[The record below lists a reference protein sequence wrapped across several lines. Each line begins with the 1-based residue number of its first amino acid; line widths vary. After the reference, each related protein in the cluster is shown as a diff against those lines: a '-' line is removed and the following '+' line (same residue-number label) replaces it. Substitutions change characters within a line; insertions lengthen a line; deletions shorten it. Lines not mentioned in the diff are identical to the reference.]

1 MVGGQVLDMMSEE
14 RQCTEQ
20 EVLDIQTR
28 KTGALIK
35 AGCLLGVLAGKGS
48 AAQFSAAAEFASHL
62 GLAFQIRDD
71 MLDVIGNSEE
81 LGKAIGVDT
90 VKNTFVQLYGL
101 EKCDQLVHRHTD
113 TAKKALQVFAA
124 REFMLDLS
132 DELVARKM

>member
-48 AAQFSAAAEFASHL
+48 KEQMHAAAEFAQHL

-71 MLDVIGNSEE
+71 MLDVCIHADS
-81 LGKAIGVDT
+81 LTQFLSVADHIQHIIAD
-90 VKNTFVQLYGL
+90 L
-101 EKCDQLVHRHTD
+101 KCKT
-113 TAKKALQVFAA
+113 
-124 REFMLDLS
+124 
-132 DELVARKM
+132 